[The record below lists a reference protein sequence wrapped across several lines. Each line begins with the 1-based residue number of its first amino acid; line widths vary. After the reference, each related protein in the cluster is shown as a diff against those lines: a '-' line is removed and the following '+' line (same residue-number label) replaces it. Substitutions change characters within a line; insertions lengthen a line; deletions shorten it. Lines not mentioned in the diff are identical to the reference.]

1 MHRCYMEIFVKTE
14 ETMSYLNDT
23 LQNSE
28 YFLQHDL
35 NQEAEDLKLQQ
46 QKELL
51 AEEQRQRER
60 AEQEARQ

>member
-1 MHRCYMEIFVKTE
+1 MEIFVKTE